1 MPDRSPPAQ
10 RRGFLAAPRRQS
22 CVALHRPAPAGTGSC
37 GKGYY
42 DPAIGICFGYTWHSA
57 RRHAGGSAQP
67 KAPTA
72 EDVVNAIQ
80 RGQTASASLSRAGG
94 TAPDTQLT
102 PEVLANM
109 SDADFENLY
118 NELMATGN
126 KEKLMQIFGH

>member
-1 MPDRSPPAQ
+1 LS
-10 RRGFLAAPRRQS
+10 
-22 CVALHRPAPAGTGSC
+22 

-42 DPAIGICFGYTWHSA
+42 DPAIGICCGYTWHSA

-72 EDVVNAIQ
+72 ADVVNAIQ

-102 PEVLANM
+102 AEVLANM
-109 SDADFENLY
+109 SEKEFEALY
-118 NELMATGN
+118 NELQDGGN
-126 KEKLMQIFGH
+126 KERLMQLFGH